1 MSGIGHLVLLFLWNN
16 HILGSQSEIYE
27 IGQPWGFAQDSDFN
41 TKGNLAWCSLVTA
54 AVHLKVRF
62 YVY

>member
-1 MSGIGHLVLLFLWNN
+1 MSHWNN
-16 HILGSQSEIYE
+16 HILGFQSEIYE
-27 IGQPWGFAQDSDFN
+27 VGQPRGLVQGSEFN
-41 TKGNLAWCSLVTA
+41 TKGNLVWCSLVTA